1 MKTTMS
7 KESEVTHGWRVIDA
21 TDKPAGRL
29 AAEVATILRGK
40 DRADYTPH
48 VDMGDFVVVVN
59 AARIR
64 LTGDKEDRKL
74 YRDYSGYPSGLKTET
89 ARRLRARHPERIL
102 ERAVRGMMPKNRL
115 SRRIIK
121 RLKVYPGAEHPHAAQ
136 KPDVFEPS
144 L

>member
-7 KESEVTHGWRVIDA
+7 KESEVTHGWRLIDA

-64 LTGDKEDRKL
+64 LTGDKEDQKL
-74 YRDYSGYPSGLKTET
+74 YRDYSGHPSGLKTET

-102 ERAVRGMMPKNRL
+102 ERAVRGMLPKNRL
-115 SRRIIK
+115 SRRIIN